1 MCVRP
6 RDTTIEVIGD
16 YLIMMRKAVQQQTSS
31 NFLLSKLDSPR
42 TLSRPRLSLNNQIL
56 SKIHFQSHLASS
68 ISQPRRGR
76 GSKFVVRRSSSNLV
90 DSLIDSSFKV
100 KRNREDSNDAYSI
113 SYWLIHRTDTH
124 SPLELMSIVCPLWM
138 AHLNSLGIFEGKEVD
153 DDCRPEL

>member
-42 TLSRPRLSLNNQIL
+42 TLSRPRPSLNDQIL
-56 SKIHFQSHLASS
+56 RKIHFQSHLASS

-90 DSLIDSSFKV
+90 DSLIDSSLKSKGTV
-100 KRNREDSNDAYSI
+100 KIPTMHI
-113 SYWLIHRTDTH
+113 SYFIGSSTEQTRTH
-124 SPLELMSIVCPLWM
+124 L
-138 AHLNSLGIFEGKEVD
+138 LNSCL
-153 DDCRPEL
+153 